1 MLYADRYEL
10 RETYIGTRDGDRTV
24 EKTGGVKVTRG
35 SASDREATVYQ
46 LQGERSESRRN
57 FLRVGDNELRLL
69 DAKLHDLPGAAASSS
84 LYHATVLA
92 EGDSGRAIDVSPGER
107 IVVRLGANRGTG
119 YAWSLLTSGSNA
131 LTRLA
136 AAEYTPDAQA
146 AGKTGGGT
154 ESWYFQASRS
164 GQQELRFEYRRSL
177 GGQRSGG
184 EVHELHD
191 QGALRPRFHGA
202 AILAVA
208 LSLLAG
214 AAHAQATRWRAELKR
229 QNTDH
234 DTPGESSRTTV
245 RLEALPGGR
254 VALWRLDLPFP
265 DEKDTFSGS
274 PFDPRLGDI
283 KLRARLRP
291 ADVGGAP
298 VSFFSEAH
306 VSHRRS

>member
-1 MLYADRYEL
+1 MRVLAALIAIAALAGCAGQGGSQSSSESNLLGNYTGILPCTDCAGIRTNLVLYADRYEL
-10 RETYIGTRDGDRTV
+10 KETYIGTRDGDRTV

-46 LQGERSESRRN
+46 LQGERSEPRRN

-69 DAKLHDLPGAAASSS
+69 DTKLHDLPGAAASTS

-146 AGKTGGGT
+146 AGKVSGGS

-164 GQQELRFEYRRSL
+164 GQQELRFEYRRPW
-177 GGQRSGG
+177 
-184 EVHELHD
+184 EVNV
-191 QGALRPRFHGA
+191 PA
-202 AILAVA
+202 AKSTNYTI
-208 LSLLAG
+208 
-214 AAHAQATRWRAELKR
+214 R
-229 QNTDH
+229 
-234 DTPGESSRTTV
+234 V
-245 RLEALPGGR
+245 R
-254 VALWRLDLPFP
+254 
-265 DEKDTFSGS
+265 
-274 PFDPRLGDI
+274 
-283 KLRARLRP
+283 
-291 ADVGGAP
+291 
-298 VSFFSEAH
+298 
-306 VSHRRS
+306 

>member
-1 MLYADRYEL
+1 MRVLAALTAIAALAGCAGQGGSLPSSESSNLLGSYTGILPCADCAGIRTNLMLYADRYEL

-46 LQGERSESRRN
+46 LQDERSEPRRN

-136 AAEYTPDAQA
+136 TAEYTPDAQA
-146 AGKTGGGT
+146 AGKTRGGT

-164 GQQELRFEYRRSL
+164 GQQELRFEYRRSW
-177 GGQRSGG
+177 
-184 EVHELHD
+184 EVNV
-191 QGALRPRFHGA
+191 PA
-202 AILAVA
+202 AKSTNYTI
-208 LSLLAG
+208 
-214 AAHAQATRWRAELKR
+214 R
-229 QNTDH
+229 
-234 DTPGESSRTTV
+234 V
-245 RLEALPGGR
+245 R
-254 VALWRLDLPFP
+254 
-265 DEKDTFSGS
+265 
-274 PFDPRLGDI
+274 
-283 KLRARLRP
+283 
-291 ADVGGAP
+291 
-298 VSFFSEAH
+298 
-306 VSHRRS
+306 